1 MRVLVTGG
9 EGFIG
14 RYIVNKL
21 IEDSQDI
28 TVVDSNLRGSGHRVA
43 SLDHLKIIHS
53 DLRNLGILDE
63 IVSESDI
70 VYHLAAVSRVLPSIE
85 SPLETFEINVSVTE
99 RIARACSIYGTKLI
113 FSSSREVYGEPKTMP
128 VNESHP
134 IDPESPYGASKA
146 AAEHIITSYGK
157 TYGLNYVILRLANV
171 FGNGDFE
178 RVIPIFMDK
187 MSRNEEVTIFG
198 RDKVIDFIDVDTVA
212 DIFVRSMELKNDVFN
227 VSSGAG
233 TPLTELAYGL
243 KAIMKSDS
251 KIRIM
256 PNRDNEVAKFI
267 GDPSKLKKAMGIS
280 IPTDVLGYIRD
291 RML

>member
-1 MRVLVTGG
+1 MKILITGG

-14 RYIVNKL
+14 KHLSKRLLDVVNVV
-21 IEDSQDI
+21 
-28 TVVDSNLRGSGHRVA
+28 TVIDANLRGKVNFYYEEE
-43 SLDHLKIIHS
+43 KINVIHQ
-53 DLRNLGILDE
+53 DLRSIKELEELVAD
-63 IVSESDI
+63 SDI
-70 VYHLAAVSRVLPSIE
+70 VFHLAAVSRVLPSID
-85 SPLETFEINVSVTE
+85 SPLDTFEINVSVTE
-99 RIARACSIYGTKLI
+99 RIARACSKFGTKLI
-113 FSSSREVYGEPKTMP
+113 FSSSREVYGEPKTIP

-157 TYGLNYVILRLANV
+157 TYGLDYVILRLANV

-198 RDKVIDFIDVDTVA
+198 RNKVIDFIDVDTVA
-212 DIFVRSMELKNDVFN
+212 EIFVRSMELKNDVFN

-233 TPLTELAYGL
+233 TSLTELAYGL

-251 KIRIM
+251 KISIM

-280 IPTDVLGYIRD
+280 IPSDVLGYIKD

>member
-1 MRVLVTGG
+1 MKILVTGG
-9 EGFIG
+9 EGFVG
-14 RYIVNKL
+14 RHLVRCL
-21 IEDSQDI
+21 IEGGHEVTI
-28 TVVDSNLRGSGHRVA
+28 IDSNIRAKEDSMATSKDIVIMRE
-43 SLDHLKIIHS
+43 
-53 DLRNLGILDE
+53 DLRDMKDLVTIIE
-63 IVSESDI
+63 SSDI
-70 VYHLAAVSRVLPSIE
+70 VFHLAAVSRVLPSID
-85 SPLETFEINVSVTE
+85 SPLDTFEINVSVTE
-99 RIARACSIYGTKLI
+99 RIARACSKFGTKLI
-113 FSSSREVYGEPKTMP
+113 FSSSREVYGEPKTVP

-157 TYGLNYVILRLANV
+157 TYGLDYVILRLANV

-212 DIFVRSMELKNDVFN
+212 EIFVRSMGLKNDVFN
-227 VSSGAG
+227 VSSGVG
-233 TPLTELAYGL
+233 TSLAELAYGL

-251 KIRIM
+251 NIRIM

>member
-1 MRVLVTGG
+1 MKILITGG

-14 RYIVNKL
+14 KHLSKRLLNVVNV
-21 IEDSQDI
+21 I
-28 TVVDSNLRGSGHRVA
+28 TVIDANLRGKVNYYYEEESINV
-43 SLDHLKIIHS
+43 IHQ
-53 DLRNLGILDE
+53 DLRSIKELEEFVAD
-63 IVSESDI
+63 SD
-70 VYHLAAVSRVLPSIE
+70 VVFHLAAVSRVLPSID
-85 SPLETFEINVSVTE
+85 SPLDTFEINVSVTE
-99 RIARACSIYGTKLI
+99 RIARACSKFGTKLI
-113 FSSSREVYGEPKTMP
+113 FSSSREVYGEPKTIP

-157 TYGLNYVILRLANV
+157 TYGLDYVILRLANV

-212 DIFVRSMELKNDVFN
+212 EIFVRSMGLKNDVFN
-227 VSSGAG
+227 VSSGVG
-233 TPLTELAYGL
+233 TSLAELAYGL

-251 KIRIM
+251 NIRIM

-267 GDPSKLKKAMGIS
+267 GDPSKLKKAMGVS